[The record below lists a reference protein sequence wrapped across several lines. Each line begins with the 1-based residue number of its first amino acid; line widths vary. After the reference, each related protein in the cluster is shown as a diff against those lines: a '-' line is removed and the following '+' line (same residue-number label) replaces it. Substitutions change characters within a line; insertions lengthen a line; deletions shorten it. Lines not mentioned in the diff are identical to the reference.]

1 MQRHLYLSWLDNMMY
16 MEALHCSLLDRQRPV
31 DKYRLVKEVQ
41 DRRKEKLRSL
51 NRSEVPEDIHKTQQ

>member
-1 MQRHLYLSWLDNMMY
+1 MH
-16 MEALHCSLLDRQRPV
+16 MEVLHCSLLDRQRPV

-51 NRSEVPEDIHKTQQ
+51 NRSEVPEDLHKTQQ